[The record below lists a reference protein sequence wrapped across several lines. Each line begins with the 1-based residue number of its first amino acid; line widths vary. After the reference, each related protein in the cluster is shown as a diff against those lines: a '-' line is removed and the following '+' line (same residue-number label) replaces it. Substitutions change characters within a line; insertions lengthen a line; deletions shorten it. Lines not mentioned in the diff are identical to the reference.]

1 MSEDLAAFSGPE
13 FSRRVPLDRIGSSAF
28 SDKIEANAKERAALA
43 VRFGW
48 IALDVLTA
56 EFVLTERAGGVDAAG
71 RFRATLSQPCVVT
84 GEPVPA
90 VLDQKFEV
98 RFIDPAVLASGEE
111 DEVELSEN
119 DLDVME
125 TEDGAIDLGEA
136 VAQTLALSVDPF
148 PRSDAAAARLK
159 EAGVVVEGEEEK
171 AGPFAGLK
179 GLLGENDA

>member
-1 MSEDLAAFSGPE
+1 MSQPATFSKPE
-13 FSRRVPLDRIGSSAF
+13 FSRRVPLDRIGSSPF
-28 SDKIEANAKERAALA
+28 SDKIEASVEERAALA
-43 VRFGW
+43 ERFGW
-48 IALDVLTA
+48 IALDTLTA
-56 EFVLTERAGGVDAAG
+56 EFVLTERSGGVDAAG

-84 GEPVPA
+84 GDPVPA

-98 RFIDPAVLASGEE
+98 RFVDPAVLASGEE

-159 EAGVVVEGEEEK
+159 EAGVVAEGEEEK

-179 GLLGENDA
+179 GLLGGKDA